1 MLCPLFFRLPALPH
15 AWAALA
21 LLAGSAAVASNP
33 PNPPPVAPSSLTAAA
48 PAGATHSAAPNAN
61 GQEPVLA
68 AARAWVAQQ
77 QGQPASAVQFAALDS
92 RLRVTPCAQP
102 LQMDYPFSQ
111 SRETV
116 RVRCPGQTP
125 WQLFLRVVAQS
136 APGLP
141 GPAPQAG
148 VASAAPAP
156 SAATRQVLVARRLI
170 QRGSL
175 LDPGMLEVVERPTL
189 GLDPL
194 AVGSLKDVDMAEAQ
208 RDIAAG
214 TVLRS
219 YDIKRALMVRKG
231 QAAMLT
237 VGQGTGF
244 QVTVRVEAQQDGH
257 MGEQVRLKNT
267 ESGRLLSGVVV
278 GPNAV
283 RGLQNNF

>member
-1 MLCPLFFRLPALPH
+1 MLCPHPFLRPALRRIG
-15 AWAALA
+15 ATLA
-21 LLAGSAAVASNP
+21 LLAAGSGLANP
-33 PNPPPVAPSSLTAAA
+33 LPSPPPVAPSSLSATAPGSA
-48 PAGATHSAAPNAN
+48 PAAPNAPSAT

-68 AARAWVAQQ
+68 AARQWVGQQ
-77 QGQPASAVQFAALDS
+77 QGLPASAVHFAALDT
-92 RLRVTPCAQP
+92 RLRLTPCPQP

-116 RVRCPGQTP
+116 RVRCTGGAP
-125 WQLFLRVVAQS
+125 WQLFLRVVAQ
-136 APGLP
+136 PGPALP
-141 GPAPQAG
+141 GQAPQAG
-148 VASAAPAP
+148 TAAQPATGT
-156 SAATRQVLVARRLI
+156 ATRPVVVARRLI

-175 LDPGMLEVVERPTL
+175 LEAGMLEVVERPTL

-194 AVGSLKDVDMAEAQ
+194 AVGSLQDVDMAEAL
-208 RDIAAG
+208 RDIPAG

-219 YDIKRALMVRKG
+219 YDLKRALMVRKG

-257 MGEQVRLKNT
+257 LGEQIRLKNT
-267 ESGRLLSGVVV
+267 ESGRLLSGVVT

-283 RGLQNNF
+283 RGLQNSF